1 MRGLSRPPAFQDIS
15 FEVRAGEIV
24 GLAGLVGSGR
34 TEIARAIFGADPCEG
49 TIELDG
55 REIRRARRG
64 RASAGVAL
72 LPESRKDQGL
82 VMVRPLN
89 ENVTWPTS
97 ARSRAAAC

>member
-1 MRGLSRPPAFQDIS
+1 M
-15 FEVRAGEIV
+15 RAGEIV

-49 TIELDG
+49 TVELDG
-55 REIRRARRG
+55 RELSDALAAASIRRG
-64 RASAGVAL
+64 MAL

-89 ENVTWPTS
+89 ENVTHG
-97 ARSRAAAC
+97 ARRHGVAPRACCSAAASAGWWGTR

>member
-49 TIELDG
+49 TVELDG
-55 REIRRARRG
+55 RELTRALAAVEHPA
-64 RASAGVAL
+64 RAWRCC
-72 LPESRKDQGL
+72 P
-82 VMVRPLN
+82 
-89 ENVTWPTS
+89 
-97 ARSRAAAC
+97 RAARTRGS